1 MEGLSQLLKTIALI
15 KKRLN
20 PDLQREGILLTM
32 YDRRNNLS
40 FQVEQDIRGH
50 FESEVF
56 TTVIPRNVKLS
67 EAPSHGKPAIL
78 YDINSAGAQA
88 YMEVASELIK
98 RMPAPDSRASGAPLA
113 GRPQNI
119 GGEL

>member
-1 MEGLSQLLKTIALI
+1 M
-15 KKRLN
+15 
-20 PDLQREGILLTM
+20 
-32 YDRRNNLS
+32 
-40 FQVEQDIRGH
+40 EQDIRGH